1 MAYTG
6 KTGRMIAEEFQKKS
20 QQTQETHSGNSLEA
34 RLKGSGERKEN
45 VGYTLE
51 PSVRRKIVELAK
63 KHGYNSASAF
73 VNDVFKQ
80 WD

>member
-6 KTGRMIAEEFQKKS
+6 KTGHMIAEEFQKNTQRKQNS
-20 QQTQETHSGNSLEA
+20 QVTNSLED

-51 PSVRRKIVELAK
+51 PSVKRKIIALAK